1 MFFASLLRFEPEKKP
16 SCRTHA
22 VLLLKQRLLSFPSLF
37 RSLLLVQLRDGSVL
51 MGLHRGENSTLS
63 RLEEA
68 LVNDGEWHHLQ
79 LDISSLGR
87 PLSHHKAVLS
97 LDQGLYLVGLGLP

>member
-1 MFFASLLRFEPEKKP
+1 
-16 SCRTHA
+16 
-22 VLLLKQRLLSFPSLF
+22 
-37 RSLLLVQLRDGSVL
+37 

-63 RLEEA
+63 RLEEV

-97 LDQGLYLVGLGLP
+97 LDQGLYLVGFCLSWPSPWLRTPVL